1 MKWYLMRCAL
11 GTLLASAL
19 LTACAGAPADQEP
32 VAVDLLPDLDV
43 EETDMSPEDYQAFSR
58 YLPVLRGEETFRW
71 VQGPYDDT
79 ESSWEPF
86 DADMAVFRDRLW
98 SDLEQTPPETLTLD
112 RLAVADLD
120 GDGGAEL
127 ALLFQDRGYHYL
139 LLRSGEEG
147 ICGTSLPI
155 RWFEDLQT
163 NGVYIG
169 SGGAGSSWYHRMT
182 FQDGVFVQQEL
193 GHREEWGDGGTYE
206 LDGRAVTQADF
217 DAWLEEEMSGS
228 VTWHAPDGAKIPE
241 GM

>member
-98 SDLEQTPPETLTLD
+98 SDLSK
-112 RLAVADLD
+112 R
-120 GDGGAEL
+120 
-127 ALLFQDRGYHYL
+127 R
-139 LLRSGEEG
+139 R
-147 ICGTSLPI
+147 
-155 RWFEDLQT
+155 R
-163 NGVYIG
+163 
-169 SGGAGSSWYHRMT
+169 R
-182 FQDGVFVQQEL
+182 
-193 GHREEWGDGGTYE
+193 
-206 LDGRAVTQADF
+206 
-217 DAWLEEEMSGS
+217 
-228 VTWHAPDGAKIPE
+228 
-241 GM
+241 